1 MNKHFLLELVD
12 NLIKLLRSR
21 LHRNQFCLWL
31 FQGNLLRSIEKKTVS
46 SLQRKEMSEI
56 AVFLCII
63 FLKIFSEW
71 KPYMYG
77 GMVNICDNYV
87 PQWWVGCLLTDG
99 KVLPDKW
106 NLKIMG
112 IPEILRRIWL
122 FSANK
127 IKALNLLVNNQLDSS
142 SNSTHHYGP

>member
-1 MNKHFLLELVD
+1 MSKHSLLELVG

-21 LHRNQFCLWL
+21 LHQNQFCLGW
-31 FQGNLLRSIEKKTVS
+31 FQGNLLRSIEKKPVS
-46 SLQRKEMSEI
+46 SFQRKEMSEI

-63 FLKIFSEW
+63 FLKNIFW
-71 KPYMYG
+71 MKTIYG

-112 IPEILRRIWL
+112 ISEILRRIWL

-127 IKALNLLVNNQLDSS
+127 IIALNLLVNNQLDLW
-142 SNSTHHYGP
+142 SNSTHHYGT